1 MSHIPPF
8 WSRIVTLAAIFGL
21 LPFIAALIVTFYPNI
36 LPVEKSVF
44 EPAVIG
50 FGVLIL
56 SFLGGVRW
64 GIRLQ
69 GGAGSDLTFI
79 IGMLGSAAGF
89 FILLMPYTFGL
100 IVLMIGFALQGAWD
114 VWSSGMP
121 EFYARLRASMTWLVC
136 LLLIAILIARI
147 FIG

>member
-8 WSRIVTLAAIFGL
+8 WSRIVTFAALFGL
-21 LPFIAALIVTFYPNI
+21 LPFIYALGITIFPSLSI
-36 LPVEKSVF
+36 VEKSIF
-44 EPAVIG
+44 EPALIG

-79 IGMLGSAAGF
+79 VGMLGSGAGF
-89 FILLMPYTFGL
+89 FILMMPFTFGL
-100 IVLMIGFALQGAWD
+100 IVLTIGFALQGAWD
-114 VWSSGMP
+114 VFSSGIP
-121 EFYARLRASMTWLVC
+121 EFYARLRASMTWLLC
-136 LLLIAILIARI
+136 LLLIAIIIARI
-147 FIG
+147 FS

>member
-1 MSHIPPF
+1 MSHIPTF
-8 WSRIVTLAAIFGL
+8 WSRIVTLSAVFGL
-21 LPFIAALIVTFYPNI
+21 LPFILALAVTIFPQW
-36 LPVEKSVF
+36 LPIEKTIF

-79 IGMLGSAAGF
+79 VGMIGSAAGF
-89 FILLMPYTFGL
+89 FILLMPYYFGL
-100 IVLMIGFALQGAWD
+100 IVLTIGFALQGAWD
-114 VWSSGMP
+114 VFSSGIP

-136 LLLIAILIARI
+136 LILIAILIAKI
-147 FIG
+147 FV